1 LGLVVTERA
10 GLSVMVA
17 NGDHVCSPT
26 VCLAMGV
33 VIHDL
38 HFSVDCFALDLGRF
52 DLVLGV

>member
-1 LGLVVTERA
+1 
-10 GLSVMVA
+10 MVA

-26 VCLAMGV
+26 MCLTTSV
-33 VIHDL
+33 IIHDL